1 MRRWENDMA
10 ADVQRFMDTPLAKLT
25 LGIAQAAGAAL
36 LIGLASSITTKL
48 DNIQNTVNQGTQ
60 NMALV
65 QRDVRLLETT
75 TTELRT
81 EQAQGEKRT
90 ARLEFK
96 VEQLEKERAN
106 DRK

>member
-1 MRRWENDMA
+1 MA
-10 ADVQRFMDTPLAKLT
+10 ADVQRFMDTPFAKMGF
-25 LGIAQAAGAAL
+25 GIAQAVGGAAL
-36 LIGLASSITTKL
+36 IGIGSSMMAKL
-48 DNIQNTVNQGTQ
+48 DNIQSTVNQGTQ

-81 EQAQGEKRT
+81 EQGSTEKRT

-96 VEQLEKERAN
+96 VEQLEKDRAN
-106 DRK
+106 DRSK

>member
-1 MRRWENDMA
+1 
-10 ADVQRFMDTPLAKLT
+10 
-25 LGIAQAAGAAL
+25 
-36 LIGLASSITTKL
+36 
-48 DNIQNTVNQGTQ
+48 
-60 NMALV
+60 MALV